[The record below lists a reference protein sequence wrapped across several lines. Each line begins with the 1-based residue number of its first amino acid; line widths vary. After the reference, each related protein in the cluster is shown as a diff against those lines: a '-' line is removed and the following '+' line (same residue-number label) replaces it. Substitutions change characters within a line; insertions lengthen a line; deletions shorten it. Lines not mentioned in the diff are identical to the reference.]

1 MSMDWNTPRPPGPI
15 APRPERPA
23 PRTPPMLALLLV
35 AAMTVTAAA
44 VAGAVAGSLTAWWL
58 VDRQAPSVASRP
70 TAAAARAELAST
82 RADGTEDDAA
92 LMAVRATRPAVV
104 TVWNV
109 GYVQTGFFR
118 DPELRVVGEGSGV
131 VFDERGYIATNAHV
145 VKGAQRVSVVF
156 LDGRTVEATLVG
168 LHEDYDVA
176 VLRVEG
182 ELPAVAPLAD
192 SSVLEPGMRVMAI
205 GSPLGTQYQNTVT
218 TGIVAGL
225 NRRVTERYYNWFT
238 REPVEFDLNEAP
250 LIQTDAAINTGNSGG
265 PLIDLRGQ
273 VVALNTLI
281 VRRDGGSTVEGLGF
295 AVPSNVVR
303 ALADEWIDGVR
314 RGWLG
319 FDHETLDPVVARERG
334 LDRTSG
340 ALVGRVWSG
349 SPAAGAGVRP
359 GDVVVAIN
367 GVALDLDH
375 ALADQLWR
383 YRAGDTVTLLVARGD
398 ETFDARLTLAP
409 EPSAAR

>member
-1 MSMDWNTPRPPGPI
+1 MRS
-15 APRPERPA
+15 
-23 PRTPPMLALLLV
+23 LLV
-35 AAMTVTAAA
+35 VSAILAGFVAVAAVSGAAA
-44 VAGAVAGSLTAWWL
+44 GGAVTWWWLGRQPAAGALPGAAGSAT
-58 VDRQAPSVASRP
+58 
-70 TAAAARAELAST
+70 AELAT
-82 RADGTEDDAA
+82 YRGAGPTEEELA
-92 LMAVRATRPAVV
+92 LSAVRRTRPAVV

-109 GYVQTGFFR
+109 GYVRPGLFSQ
-118 DPELRVVGEGSGV
+118 PELRVVGEGSGV

-145 VKGAQRVSVVF
+145 VQGAQEIAVVF
-156 LDGRTVEATLVG
+156 LDGHSETAQLVG

-182 ELPAVAPLAD
+182 EAAVVAPLAD
-192 SSVLEPGMRVMAI
+192 SSLLEPGMRVMAI

-218 TGIVAGL
+218 TGIVAGV
-225 NRRVTERYYNWFT
+225 NRRVTERYLNWFT
-238 REPVEFDLNEAP
+238 GQPVEFDLNEAP

-265 PLIDLRGQ
+265 PLINLAGE

-281 VRRDGGSTVEGLGF
+281 VRREGGSDIEGLGF

-319 FDHETLDPVVARERG
+319 AEHETIDPARAREER
-334 LDRTSG
+334 LDRASG
-340 ALVGRVWSG
+340 ALLGRVWAG
-349 SPAAGAGVRP
+349 SPAAEAGLRP
-359 GDVVVAIN
+359 GDIITSIN

-383 YRAGDTVTLLVARGD
+383 YRAGDRIALGIARGD
-398 ETFDARLTLAP
+398 ATFDVDITLAATP
-409 EPSAAR
+409 RE